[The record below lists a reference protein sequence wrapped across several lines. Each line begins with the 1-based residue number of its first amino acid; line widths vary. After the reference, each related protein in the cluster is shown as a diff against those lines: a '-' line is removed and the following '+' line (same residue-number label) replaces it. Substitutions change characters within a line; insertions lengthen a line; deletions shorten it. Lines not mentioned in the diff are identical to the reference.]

1 MKDCLTEKLPII
13 YENEQNLPGER
24 QEAENRSTKMS
35 ATSISPSR
43 VMTRIRDSFEY
54 SSSFRIC
61 KFDMMSVIKE
71 ALTKEDFHIVFL
83 DNNLLISSPS
93 WFRVVLRMTRWRVP
107 LMERRMEAERSRINR
122 SLTRWRRDVVSFYTA

>member
-1 MKDCLTEKLPII
+1 
-13 YENEQNLPGER
+13 
-24 QEAENRSTKMS
+24 
-35 ATSISPSR
+35 
-43 VMTRIRDSFEY
+43 
-54 SSSFRIC
+54 
-61 KFDMMSVIKE
+61 MMSVIKE